1 MQIKFTKLAQEKLF
15 SIHSYISQDS
25 VAYADRFIDKILIRI
40 KELESFSNS
49 GRKVPELNNE
59 KIREIII
66 KPYRVIYLIEE
77 DISILN
83 IIHSKQNFN

>member
-1 MQIKFTKLAQEKLF
+1 MQIKFTKLAQEKLV
-15 SIHSYISQDS
+15 SIHAYISQDS
-25 VAYADRFIDKILIRI
+25 ITYADRFIDRILIRI

-49 GRKVPELNNE
+49 GTIVPELNNE

-66 KPYRVIYLIEE
+66 KPYRVVYLIEE

-83 IIHSKQNFN
+83 IIHSKQNFL